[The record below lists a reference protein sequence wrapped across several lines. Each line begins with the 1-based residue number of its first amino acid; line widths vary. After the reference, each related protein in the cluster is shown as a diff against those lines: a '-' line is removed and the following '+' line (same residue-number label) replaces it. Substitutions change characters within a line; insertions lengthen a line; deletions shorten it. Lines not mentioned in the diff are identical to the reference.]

1 MDLLNTWESV
11 EHHYRAYGGWSWV
24 LQDYLQEGFATMF
37 RKPEAKLL
45 AEIEDPL
52 SYFDRYVG
60 MPKVSSRT
68 LARTRTLTKFPSSTV
83 PWMHFFPTRSP

>member
-1 MDLLNTWESV
+1 MAPIVMDLLNTWESV

-24 LQDYLQEGFATMF
+24 LQDYSQEGFTSF
-37 RKPEAKLL
+37 YRTPEAKLL

-60 MPKVSSRT
+60 MPKVGEP
-68 LARTRTLTKFPSSTV
+68 FYYYYNYNYDCDYY
-83 PWMHFFPTRSP
+83 